1 MTKAD
6 AFVEVDLASLLPNL
20 ISRQAARSDVY
31 KIQERLQRKFGDGD
45 KVVARRKLYKWLA
58 DLADEHGE
66 PVLVAISTAVAQ
78 SVSARRAD
86 RYFCSVVKR
95 LISEAKIASAS
106 SPEEAK
112 W

>member
-6 AFVEVDLASLLPNL
+6 EVELMDLASCMPAL
-20 ISRQAARSDVY
+20 AARRQSASDVY
-31 KIQERLQRKFGDGD
+31 RIQERLQRKFGDGD
-45 KVVARRKLYKWLA
+45 KPVARRKLYKWLA

-86 RYFCSVVKR
+86 RYFCSVIKR
-95 LISEAKIASAS
+95 LISEAGIASTS
-106 SPEEAK
+106 KPEDAK